1 MQLVHNPGDLSSV
14 EADVAIVG
22 TFAGEAL
29 PGVAA
34 AVVED
39 GDFKAGYKQ
48 TLLLYTRGR
57 GQMDGSSRGGVEAAG
72 GQMAAR
78 RLLLVGLGKRDE
90 VTAERLR
97 QAYATAVKKVAELGV
112 ASVAIEASQGAAIPR
127 NEVVRAVADA
137 TLLALYRFDQ
147 FKGSESK
154 KDGQTSGRIERAT
167 IVGGGDGAADE
178 IKLAQTVYDGVK
190 LARDLGN
197 EPPTVCT
204 PTRLAGVAEEIAGR
218 GGMQLTVLDR
228 PQMQELGMGGLLGVA
243 EGTAEPP
250 KFIVLEYGTKGQG
263 KTIALVGKGITF
275 DSGGISIKPA
285 EKMDLMKMDMM
296 GAGAVLGAMSVIA
309 DLKPANVH
317 VVGIVSSTENLPS
330 GTSFVPGDILTA
342 MNGVTM
348 EIINTDAEGRLVL
361 ADGLSYAQR
370 FEPDAIVDLATLT
383 GGCVVAL
390 GYHIAGLVTNNGD
403 LAGRVKAA
411 GDKTG
416 ELVWELPLSP
426 EIREAVKSKVADIK
440 NSAGRAGSAITAGA
454 FLEHFVDGR
463 PWVHLD
469 IAGTATAAEN
479 PKAYWT
485 DGATGFGVRLLVEFV
500 QGYAE
505 A

>member
-1 MQLVHNPGDLSSV
+1 MQLEHNAGDLGSV

-22 TFAGEAL
+22 AFAGEAL
-29 PGVAA
+29 PSVAA
-34 AVVED
+34 TVVEE
-39 GDFKAGYKQ
+39 GDFKAGHKQ
-48 TLLLYTRGR
+48 TLLLYTRGS
-57 GQMDGSSRGGVEAAG
+57 GQTDVNQAVGSP
-72 GQMAAR
+72 MAAR

-90 VTAERLR
+90 ATAERLR
-97 QAYATAVKKVAELGV
+97 QAYATAAKKATELGV
-112 ASVAIEASQGAAIPR
+112 KSIAIEAPQVSTVPQSDA
-127 NEVVRAVADA
+127 VRAVADA

-147 FKGSESK
+147 FKGSASK
-154 KDGQTSGRIERAT
+154 KDGQPSGRIELAT

-178 IKLAQTVYDGVK
+178 VKLAQTVYGGVK

-197 EPPTVCT
+197 EPPAVCT
-204 PTRLAGVAEEIAGR
+204 PTRLAGVAEEIAQR

-228 PQMQELGMGGLLGVA
+228 PEMQELGMGGLLGVA
-243 EGTAEPP
+243 EGTQEPP
-250 KFIVLEYGTKGQG
+250 KFIVMEYGTKGEG

-285 EKMDLMKMDMM
+285 EKMDQMKMDMM
-296 GAGAVLGAMSVIA
+296 GAGAVLGAMSVLA

-330 GTSFVPGDILTA
+330 GTSFVPGDILKA

-390 GYHIAGLVTNNGD
+390 GYHVAGLVTNNGD

-416 ELVWELPLSP
+416 ELVWELPLTP

-440 NSAGRAGSAITAGA
+440 NSAGRAASAITAGA
-454 FLEHFVDGR
+454 FLEHFVDNR

-485 DGATGFGVRLLVEFV
+485 DGATGFGVRLLVELV
-500 QGYAE
+500 RGYAQ